1 MWDINIQTDHVIENR
16 RLEIVVV
23 EKDNKMTLL
32 TDIAVTGDTRVE
44 EKEQQK
50 VDKYMYQDLAW
61 ELKRLRKVETRVIW
75 IVVQYTQGPGD
86 WRRTWEKQEQQ

>member
-50 VDKYMYQDLAW
+50 VDKYMYQDLA
-61 ELKRLRKVETRVIW
+61 
-75 IVVQYTQGPGD
+75 
-86 WRRTWEKQEQQ
+86 